1 MSDLIKK
8 LKEIAARASQL
19 DAPYI
24 QRAIDH
30 IEKLEDELAGYKED
44 ITDWQVSVQNQMR
57 RRKDDK

>member
-8 LKEIAARASQL
+8 LREIAARASQL
-19 DAPYI
+19 DAPFI
-24 QRAIDH
+24 ERAIDR
-30 IEKLEDELAGYKED
+30 IEELENELAGHKED